1 MLRPGIGWG
10 SCSEL
15 AGQRVGLAQLGP
27 DAAEIADIVR
37 EGVRDAARDFVR
49 DYLRD
54 AVQDIVTVST
64 RDTERRITEHM
75 DEAVLGLAQALLHR
89 RPALGAGITSVD
101 EVAVNAGVSL
111 PDAAPNPGC
120 GPASQTAPEL
130 GTPPEPG
137 HASLRRPRSPAASF
151 SAALTEPGEC

>member
-111 PDAAPNPGC
+111 PDAAPNPE
-120 GPASQTAPEL
+120 PA
-130 GTPPEPG
+130 PPRKPPPNSEPPPNPATQ
-137 HASLRRPRSPAASF
+137 ASARRGRRLRLFRLR
-151 SAALTEPGEC
+151 

>member
-1 MLRPGIGWG
+1 MLRSGIGWG

-15 AGQRVGLAQLGP
+15 AGQRVGLAQPGP

-37 EGVRDAARDFVR
+37 EGVRNATRDFVR

-111 PDAAPNPGC
+111 PVRPRTPNRPRLANRPRTRKPPPNP
-120 GPASQTAPEL
+120 AT
-130 GTPPEPG
+130 
-137 HASLRRPRSPAASF
+137 
-151 SAALTEPGEC
+151 